1 MARDKDPV
9 LKSDQD
15 FASAMTAL
23 IAPRWERVWADLDR
37 LQKSDDADA
46 IHDIRVA
53 SRRLRAAM
61 DVAAPCYPAEWYAP
75 LHRTARDITSALG
88 DVRDRDVILEA
99 LGKDRESSADEDGP
113 ALDALITR
121 VARERT
127 LARRSMREFLAVLE
141 SSGAR
146 AATRERF
153 GRPGKEAAR

>member
-9 LKSDQD
+9 LHADQD
-15 FASAMTAL
+15 FTSAMTAL
-23 IAPRWERVWADLDR
+23 IAPRWERVWTELDR
-37 LQKSDDADA
+37 LQHGDDADA

-61 DVAAPCYPAEWYAP
+61 DVAVPCFPAEWFAP

-88 DVRDRDVILEA
+88 GVRDRDVILEA
-99 LGKDRESSADEDGP
+99 LFADRDRAPEEDRP
-113 ALDALITR
+113 AMDALIAR
-121 VARERT
+121 VEHERT

-146 AATRERF
+146 AASRARF
-153 GRPGKEAAR
+153 GSPTMENTR

>member
-9 LKSDQD
+9 LTPDQD
-15 FASAMTAL
+15 FTSAMTAL

-37 LQKSDDADA
+37 LQHGDDADA

-99 LGKDRESSADEDGP
+99 LGKDRESAGDEDSP
-113 ALDALITR
+113 AFDALIAQ
-121 VARERT
+121 VEHERT

-153 GRPGKEAAR
+153 GRTGKEAGR